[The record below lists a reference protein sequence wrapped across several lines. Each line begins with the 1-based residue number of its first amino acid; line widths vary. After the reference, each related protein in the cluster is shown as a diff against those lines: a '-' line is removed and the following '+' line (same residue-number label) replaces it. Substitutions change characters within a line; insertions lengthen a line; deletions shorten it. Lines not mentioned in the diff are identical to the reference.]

1 MAYTSKAHERMRK
14 NENHYVCINNNF
26 TTPNEINRKSSWP
39 QEDLAQS
46 QHVNFCLTFLSYLNS
61 IITRVFV
68 QTSEKS

>member
-1 MAYTSKAHERMRK
+1 MKH
-14 NENHYVCINNNF
+14 ENHYVCINNNF
-26 TTPNEINRKSSWP
+26 NITPNEINIKNLWP

-46 QHVNFCLTFLSYLNS
+46 QHVGFCLTFLSYLNS